1 MISID
6 NVSFGYGQKEPV
18 IRDLTVEV
26 GNGRI
31 YGLFGKNGSGKTTL
45 LKLMAG
51 LIFARRGSIRAD
63 GRDVSK
69 RQVETLRNIFFMQAE
84 FRFGRTSLEKF
95 INLHK
100 PFYPAFSMDILE
112 DCLTES
118 GMSMNTEKL
127 DTLST
132 GEKKKVM
139 FSIALASGSEYLL
152 LDEPMNGMD
161 IPSRGIFRKLLLKHL
176 GEDRT
181 AVISTH
187 IASDMENILSDIMI
201 LSDEG
206 KMFSRTL
213 EEISEKYCFG
223 YAVSGEGAL
232 YAEPCAGGYR
242 VISERKGGSPT
253 EIMTELLF
261 NAVTKGRLE

>member
-1 MISID
+1 MISLE
-6 NVSFGYGQKEPV
+6 NVSFSYGQKEPV

-45 LKLMAG
+45 LKLMSG
-51 LIFARRGSIRAD
+51 LLFARRGSIRAD

-161 IPSRGIFRKLLLKHL
+161 IPSRGIFRNLLLKHL
-176 GEDRT
+176 EEDRT

-232 YAEPCAGGYR
+232 YAEPYAGGYR

>member
-45 LKLMAG
+45 LKLMSG
-51 LIFARRGSIRAD
+51 LLFARRGSIRAD

>member
-1 MISID
+1 MISLE
-6 NVSFGYGQKEPV
+6 NVSFSYGQKEPV

-45 LKLMAG
+45 LKLMSG
-51 LIFARRGSIRAD
+51 LLFARRGSIRAD

-84 FRFGRTSLEKF
+84 FRFGKRSLEKF

>member
-1 MISID
+1 MISLE
-6 NVSFGYGQKEPV
+6 NVSFSYGQKEPV

-45 LKLMAG
+45 LKLMSG
-51 LIFARRGSIRAD
+51 LLFARRGSIRAD

-100 PFYPAFSMDILE
+100 PFYPAFSMDILK

>member
-45 LKLMAG
+45 LKLMSG
-51 LIFARRGSIRAD
+51 LLFARRGSIRAD

-132 GEKKKVM
+132 GEKKKVL
-139 FSIALASGSEYLL
+139 FSLALASGSEYLL

-242 VISERKGGSPT
+242 VVSERKGGSPT

>member
-45 LKLMAG
+45 LKLMSG
-51 LIFARRGSIRAD
+51 LLFARRGSIRAD

-206 KMFSRTL
+206 KMFSRTI

-242 VISERKGGSPT
+242 VVSERKGGSPT

>member
-1 MISID
+1 MISFD

-45 LKLMAG
+45 LKLMSG
-51 LIFARRGSIRAD
+51 LLFARRGSIRAD

-84 FRFGRTSLEKF
+84 FRFGRRSLEKF

-232 YAEPCAGGYR
+232 YAEPYAGGYR
-242 VISERKGGSPT
+242 VVSERKGGSPT

>member
-1 MISID
+1 MISLE
-6 NVSFGYGQKEPV
+6 NVSFSYGQKEPV

-45 LKLMAG
+45 LKLMSG
-51 LIFARRGSIRAD
+51 LLFARRGSIRAD
-63 GRDVSK
+63 GRDISK

-84 FRFGRTSLEKF
+84 FRFGRRSLEKF

-242 VISERKGGSPT
+242 VVSERKGGSPT

>member
-1 MISID
+1 MKVYQSNEI
-6 NVSFGYGQKEPV
+6 
-18 IRDLTVEV
+18 
-26 GNGRI
+26 
-31 YGLFGKNGSGKTTL
+31 KNIALLGSKGSGKTTL

-51 LIFARRGSIRAD
+51 LIFASRGSIRAD

-223 YAVSGEGAL
+223 YTVSGEGAL

-242 VISERKGGSPT
+242 VVSERKGGSPT

>member
-1 MISID
+1 MISLE
-6 NVSFGYGQKEPV
+6 NVSFSYGQKEPV

-45 LKLMAG
+45 LKLMSG
-51 LIFARRGSIRAD
+51 LLFARRGSIRAD

-69 RQVETLRNIFFMQAE
+69 REAATLGSIFLMKSE
-84 FRFGRTSLEKF
+84 FRFDRTSLAKF
-95 INLHK
+95 IRLFR
-100 PFYPAFSMDILE
+100 PFYPAFSMETLE
-112 DCLTES
+112 DCLSES
-118 GMSMNTEKL
+118 GMSMNTENL
-127 DTLST
+127 DRLST
-132 GEKKKVM
+132 GEKKKVL
-139 FSIALASGSEYLL
+139 FSLALASGSEYLL

-161 IPSRGIFRKLLLKHL
+161 IPSKAIFRKLLLKHL

-223 YAVSGEGAL
+223 YAVSGDGAL

-242 VISERKGGSPT
+242 VVSERKGGSPT

>member
-45 LKLMAG
+45 LKLMSG
-51 LIFARRGSIRAD
+51 LLFARRGSIRAD

-84 FRFGRTSLEKF
+84 FRFGRRSLEKF

-232 YAEPCAGGYR
+232 YAEPYAGGYR

>member
-1 MISID
+1 MISLE
-6 NVSFGYGQKEPV
+6 NVSFSYGQKEPV

-45 LKLMAG
+45 LKLMSG
-51 LIFARRGSIRAD
+51 LLFASRGSIRAD

-213 EEISEKYCFG
+213 EEISEKCCFG

>member
-1 MISID
+1 MISLE
-6 NVSFGYGQKEPV
+6 NVSFSYGQKEPV

-45 LKLMAG
+45 LKLMSG
-51 LIFARRGSIRAD
+51 LLFARRGSIRAD

-242 VISERKGGSPT
+242 VVSERKEGSPT

>member
-45 LKLMAG
+45 LKLMSG
-51 LIFARRGSIRAD
+51 LLFARRGSIRAD

-84 FRFGRTSLEKF
+84 LRFGRRSLEKF

-242 VISERKGGSPT
+242 AVSERKGGSPT

>member
-1 MISID
+1 MISLE
-6 NVSFGYGQKEPV
+6 NVSFSYGQKEPV

-45 LKLMAG
+45 LKLMSG
-51 LIFARRGSIRAD
+51 LLFARRGSIRAD

-84 FRFGRTSLEKF
+84 FRFGRRSLEKF

>member
-1 MISID
+1 MISLE
-6 NVSFGYGQKEPV
+6 NVSFSYGQKEPV

-45 LKLMAG
+45 LKLMSG
-51 LIFARRGSIRAD
+51 LLFARRGSIRAD

-100 PFYPAFSMDILE
+100 PLYPAFSMDILE

>member
-45 LKLMAG
+45 LKLMSG
-51 LIFARRGSIRAD
+51 LLFARRGSIRAD

-84 FRFGRTSLEKF
+84 FRFGRRSLEKF

-232 YAEPCAGGYR
+232 YAEPYAGGYR
-242 VISERKGGSPT
+242 VVSERKGGSPT